1 MSTLATASNGV
12 YLSNG
17 PTGTLQQLVAST
29 GGTGLELAYIGTA
42 SWVGNGSAVT
52 ATLNYIDGTAAL
64 PFTPT
69 AILAVRSGQNTGA
82 GNALDAAGTPVTAVD
97 AANAN
102 KTATVTFGAAPTNN
116 ANTGIIFMIFR

>member
-1 MSTLATASNGV
+1 MSLLATANNATF
-12 YLSNG
+12 LSNG
-17 PTGTLQQLVAST
+17 PTGTLQQMQAGPGSL
-29 GGTGLELAYIGTA
+29 LELAYIGTA
-42 SWVGNGSAVT
+42 SWVGNGSATT

-64 PFTPT
+64 PFTPA

-102 KTATVTFGAAPTNN
+102 KTATVTFGTAPTNN
-116 ANTGIIFMIFR
+116 ANSGIIFMIFR